1 MGFESSVA
9 YGVKTL
15 IVESSKVPRTLVRVR
30 VRVRVRVSV
39 RVRVRVQ
46 GAPHHSDLLQPR
58 GVELGAWLGSGLG
71 LGLG

>member
-15 IVESSKVPRTLVRVR
+15 IVESNKVPRTLVRVR
-30 VRVRVRVSV
+30 VRVRVL
-39 RVRVRVQ
+39 VRVRVQ

-58 GVELGAWLGSGLG
+58 CVELGAWLGSGLG

>member
-30 VRVRVRVSV
+30 VRVRVL
-39 RVRVRVQ
+39 VRVRVQ

-58 GVELGAWLGSGLG
+58 CVELGAWLGSGLG
-71 LGLG
+71 LGLGYGYG